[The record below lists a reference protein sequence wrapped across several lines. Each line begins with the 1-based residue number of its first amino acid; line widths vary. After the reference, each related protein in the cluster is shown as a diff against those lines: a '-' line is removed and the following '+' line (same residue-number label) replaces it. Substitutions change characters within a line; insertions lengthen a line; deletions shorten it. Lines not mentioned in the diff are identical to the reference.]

1 MVLPNDTDKPQPAKG
16 KNRTGR
22 QTEGCD
28 ILSSISYA
36 PVVKLADTMDLGSIP
51 ATGRGSSP
59 LGRTSSGIPMTA
71 PFPPRGENCAI
82 MEIPSPSTAIHFVG
96 FAVDFFTGDERRE
109 TRDGRR
115 ETRDGKR
122 GTGNEKANVKSGAQ
136 PSEEKTGASCRQFFV
151 QRQVSGSEK
160 RRWSI
165 R

>member
-1 MVLPNDTDKPQPAKG
+1 M
-16 KNRTGR
+16 
-22 QTEGCD
+22 TECD
-28 ILSSISYA
+28 ILNIISCA

-115 ETRDGKR
+115 ETRDGRRETRDERR

-136 PSEEKTGASCRQFFV
+136 PSEENTGASCRQFFV

-165 R
+165 